1 MPDRVSGRPCAMNT
15 AECGVAGGER
25 RDQCVQGPRRL
36 LPERAGPPFVAF
48 AVEAHDRVLAEVE
61 VLDA

>member
-1 MPDRVSGRPCAMNT
+1 
-15 AECGVAGGER
+15 
-25 RDQCVQGPRRL
+25 L
-36 LPERAGPPFVAF
+36 LPERAGPPLFAF